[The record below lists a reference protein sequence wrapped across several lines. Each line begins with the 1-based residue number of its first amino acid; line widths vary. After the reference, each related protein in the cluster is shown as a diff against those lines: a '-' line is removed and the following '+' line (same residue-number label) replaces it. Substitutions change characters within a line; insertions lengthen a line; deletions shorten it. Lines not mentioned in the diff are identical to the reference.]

1 MKIRAET
8 PEDETAIQEVTDAAF
23 GGPDEGVLIQRLRED
38 GLIIASLVAVEYGEI
53 VANIVFSDLKMVSN
67 DGERHIKAAAL
78 APMAVAPTHQRQGIG
93 SELVR
98 QGLEI
103 CGENGIEAV
112 VVVGHTA
119 YYPRFGFDAYYGEN
133 LKSPFSGQNCMV
145 LPLKQGVLDDFVGNL
160 IYPHAFDIFGD
171 Q

>member
-8 PEDETAIQEVTDAAF
+8 PEDVDAIQDVNDAAF

-53 VANIVFSDLKMVSN
+53 VANIVFSDLKVVSD
-67 DGERHIKAAAL
+67 DGKRQIKAAAL

-103 CGENGIEAV
+103 CRENGIEAV
-112 VVVGHTA
+112 VVLGHA
-119 YYPRFGFDAYYGEN
+119 DYYPRFGFSAYLAEN
-133 LKSPFSGQNCMV
+133 LKSPFSGPNCMA
-145 LPLKQGVLDDFVGNL
+145 LPLKQGVFDDFVGNL
-160 IYPHAFDIFGD
+160 IYPHAFGT
-171 Q
+171 QGSQ